1 MKVKSNR
8 ALLSLWQTS
17 EQSLEPSSLSRRV
30 AAAGGCATVARVSA
44 SAPPAAPIAARRL
57 SALLGRFARL
67 SPFVKPYFG
76 RLGLVFLLSSFGAVL
91 GLLWPLFTKILI
103 DDVLLARNLPLLF
116 MLSGLMVG
124 ATLLGTGVGA
134 VNRYVYT
141 QVTARVLFALR
152 QHLFAHVQKLS
163 LRFHTRARVGDVLTR
178 LNTDIADIQAVLTDA
193 AFTFATNLFVL
204 CASVGFLVWLEWR
217 LFLVSLAVVPLQI
230 YGIRKVQPRLVAA
243 TRRVRELNAS
253 ISSFLVESLSA
264 VKFVKQFG
272 AETVQ
277 LDRLA
282 RLGRDFV
289 HTVTRYEMVGYVGST
304 TTGAASFLGGAL
316 VTVYGGYLVIDGQ
329 LSIGSLV
336 AFTAYQSRALGP
348 IQVLMDLYLRIER
361 AGVSVD
367 RVFEFLDL
375 GEGYRESAGGTRR
388 LGAVRGDVEFRNVT
402 FGYRTGEPVL
412 HGLNFRV
419 PAGQRLTILGPSGV
433 GKSTLVDLLIRLYE
447 PDAGSILLDGH
458 DVRDLDTTWLRQ
470 QVVVLGHEPVL
481 FNASVFENVRYAS
494 PQASRGE
501 VARVLETVGLHD
513 YVTRLPNGYDT
524 LLGER
529 GARLSAGQRQRVALA
544 RALLKNPSVLVLD
557 EAVSGLDAESE
568 ADIRAALAAAMRDR
582 TTLVVTHRLT
592 SLRLDDAVLALTKGH
607 VAWQGCYRD
616 LTQRPEILRGMPGHV
631 P

>member
-1 MKVKSNR
+1 MPRS
-8 ALLSLWQTS
+8 LLDAI
-17 EQSLEPSSLSRRV
+17 R
-30 AAAGGCATVARVSA
+30 GCATVAGVSA
-44 SAPPAAPIAARRL
+44 SPPPAVPNTARRL

-67 SPFVKPYFG
+67 APFVKPYFG

-116 MLSGLMVG
+116 ALSGLMVG
-124 ATLLGTGVGA
+124 ATLLGYGVGA

-141 QVTARVLFALR
+141 RVTARVLFALR

-163 LRFHTRARVGDVLTR
+163 LRFHTRTRVGDVLTR
-178 LNTDIADIQAVLTDA
+178 LNADIADIQAVLTDA

-230 YGIRKVQPRLVAA
+230 YGIRKVQPRLVDA

-253 ISSFLVESLSA
+253 VSSFLVESLSA
-264 VKFVKQFG
+264 IKFVKQFG
-272 AETVQ
+272 AEAVQ

-282 RLGRDFV
+282 RLGREFV
-289 HTVTRYEMVGYVGST
+289 HTATRYEMVGYVGST

-375 GEGYRESAGGTRR
+375 GRDYREPTGGTRR
-388 LGAVRGDVEFRNVT
+388 LAAVRGEVEFRDVT
-402 FGYRTGEPVL
+402 FGYRAGETVL
-412 HGLNFRV
+412 RGLSFRV
-419 PAGQRLTILGPSGV
+419 PAGQRVTILGPSGV
-433 GKSTLVDLLIRLYE
+433 GKSTLVDLLIRLYA

-458 DVRDLDTTWLRQ
+458 DVRHLDTPWLRQ

-481 FNASVFENVRYAS
+481 FHASVFENVRYAS

-501 VARVLETVGLHD
+501 VARALETVGLHD
-513 YVTRLPNGYDT
+513 YVTSLPDGSDT
-524 LLGER
+524 VIGER

-544 RALLKNPSVLVLD
+544 RALLKNPRVLVLD

-568 ADIRAALAAAMRDR
+568 ADLRAALAAVMRDR
-582 TTLVVTHRLT
+582 TTLAVTHRLT
-592 SLRLDDAVLALTKGH
+592 SLRPDDAVLVLTNGRA
-607 VAWQGCYRD
+607 AWQGCYRD
-616 LTQRPEILRGMPGHV
+616 LTQRPELLRGIPAGAI
-631 P
+631 